1 MDAAE
6 ADGRSPGRLPGE
18 RIPSVDGVDTERRR
32 TEWGGVTTMRS
43 GIALV
48 TAILGVALVLVGA
61 ATLWAAALRRP
72 EDAAD
77 VRSDRPSSPVERGIA
92 LAARLPGGERLIAWG
107 VALLA
112 LAAVAS
118 GAITFSVTATAG
130 TN

>member
-1 MDAAE
+1 
-6 ADGRSPGRLPGE
+6 
-18 RIPSVDGVDTERRR
+18 
-32 TEWGGVTTMRS
+32 MRN

-48 TAILGVALVLVGA
+48 TAILGVVLVLVGA
-61 ATLWAAALRRP
+61 ATLWAGALRRA
-72 EDAAD
+72 EDPS
-77 VRSDRPSSPVERGIA
+77 VGRSDRSSVVERGIA
-92 LAARLPGGERLIAWG
+92 MAARLPGGERLIAWG

>member
-1 MDAAE
+1 
-6 ADGRSPGRLPGE
+6 
-18 RIPSVDGVDTERRR
+18 
-32 TEWGGVTTMRS
+32 MRS

-92 LAARLPGGERLIAWG
+92 VAARLPGGERLIAWG